1 MFGEMQSFMWKF
13 SQLLTYG
20 SDANISFSCVNGSV
34 QVNLVADIGSNRPE
48 HLRSEANRRNFT
60 DSKLKPS
67 KLRRRNRRRAARSK
81 QNLVD
86 VTVDNELH
94 GSEDNA
100 YSDESIP
107 SFNVSVKSD
116 AMPDVA
122 SNNVA
127 YVDTAVQAAPV
138 AFDAT
143 CQSKPF
149 ESDLYSILSL

>member
-20 SDANISFSCVNGSV
+20 SDANISFS
-34 QVNLVADIGSNRPE
+34 NRPE

-67 KLRRRNRRRAARSK
+67 KLRCRNRRKAARSK

-100 YSDESIP
+100 YSDESVP
-107 SFNVSVKSD
+107 SFDVSVKSD

-122 SNNVA
+122 SKNVA

-138 AFDAT
+138 AFDASCKLT
-143 CQSKPF
+143 LRMLTF
-149 ESDLYSILSL
+149 LILPLS